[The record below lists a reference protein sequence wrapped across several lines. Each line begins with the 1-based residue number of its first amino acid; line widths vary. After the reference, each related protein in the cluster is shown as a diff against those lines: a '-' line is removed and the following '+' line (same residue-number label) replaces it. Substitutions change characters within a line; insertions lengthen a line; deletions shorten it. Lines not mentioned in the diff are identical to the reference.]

1 MDIALINKVLVK
13 KKQGKNN
20 ILLKNRQMPKC
31 LETKN
36 HTNVGLGY
44 LCYPPEPFS
53 SAINNINGTK
63 IQ

>member
-13 KKQGKNN
+13 KKQGKID

-36 HTNVGLGY
+36 PTTVGLDD
-44 LCYPPEPFS
+44 
-53 SAINNINGTK
+53 
-63 IQ
+63 